1 MSFPYK
7 NPLSSSQ
14 LTGANSVAAG
24 KVFGTNFSV
33 LQTGGY
39 MEVYSLS
46 DLGWTTNNAT
56 GNIEYSGNT
65 IAIQFSKGFGSSPN
79 SLILNSDK
87 ISSGRRRVGMEVYV
101 YETDNVYQYIIPN

>member
-14 LTGANSVAAG
+14 LTGVNSVPTG
-24 KVFGTNFSV
+24 KVYGTNFSV

-65 IAIQFSKGFGSSPN
+65 IPIQFSKGFGVSPN
-79 SLILNSDK
+79 SLILNSRTFGFCILK
-87 ISSGRRRVGMEVYV
+87 LKVNILMKLELK
-101 YETDNVYQYIIPN
+101 TL